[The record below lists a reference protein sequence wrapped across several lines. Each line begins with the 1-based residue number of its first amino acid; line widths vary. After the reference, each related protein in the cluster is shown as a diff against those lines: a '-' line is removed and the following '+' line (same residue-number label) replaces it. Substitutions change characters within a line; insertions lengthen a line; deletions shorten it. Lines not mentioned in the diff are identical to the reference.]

1 MTASTNELDPQV
13 RHPTPD
19 TTVDALTTAFP
30 VILAVLQQT
39 YATVVLVGP
48 DEAGLLSTLV
58 LLFML
63 ATRFAATVNDA
74 PLPPVTPAH
83 VTLIVPLEKLPVTA
97 NQKNKH
103 KCIQFGMYIYL
114 SQSSFRVMLL
124 LS

>member
-13 RHPTPD
+13 RHPAPD
-19 TTVDALTTAFP
+19 TTADALTTAFP
-30 VILAVLQQT
+30 VTLAVLQQT

-58 LLFML
+58 MLFVL

-83 VTLIVPLEKLPVTA
+83 VTLIVPLEKLPAA
-97 NQKNKH
+97 NQNKGAQMH
-103 KCIQFGMYIYL
+103 
-114 SQSSFRVMLL
+114 SVWRVYTFVTEFLWCNVVAL
-124 LS
+124 